1 MSECIKVAVRCRPL
15 KPDERKDNRPVAAV
29 ISEDK
34 NEIFLHDPKKKKRKK
49 QFTFDYTYGP
59 NSRQE
64 TIYRMCAYRIVES
77 VLEGYNGTIFAY
89 GQTGTGKTYTMEG
102 LRDCPEK
109 KGVIPRT
116 FDQIFGTIEGTGG
129 QKDYLVSISMLEL
142 YNEDIYDLLAPGP
155 KSKLSLREHPG
166 RGFFVKDLGT
176 RDIKSA
182 KECMAVLTAGSSNRT
197 KGSTNMNKDSSR
209 SHSIFSITIETSEK
223 TDHENVLIR
232 KGKLNLVDLAGSERQ
247 SKTKVKGKLFEEAKK
262 INLSLVSLGKVIK
275 ALVHKVSHVPYRDS
289 KLTRFAHFYYPDQ
302 DYCQSQ

>member
-15 KPDERKDNRPVAAV
+15 NSDERRDNKPPAAE
-29 ISEDK
+29 ILEDK
-34 NEIFLHDPKKKKRKK
+34 NEIFLHDPKKAKRKK

-64 TIYRMCAYRIVES
+64 TIYQMCAYRIVES

-102 LRDCPEK
+102 VPSCPDK

-116 FDQIFGTIEGTGG
+116 FDQIFGAIEGKGT

-142 YNEDIYDLLAPGP
+142 YNEEVYDLLASGP
-155 KSKLSLREHPG
+155 KSKLSLRQHPG
-166 RGFFVKDLGT
+166 RGFFVKGLST

-182 KECMAVLTAGSSNRT
+182 KECMAVLTEGSQNRT
-197 KGSTNMNKDSSR
+197 KGCTNMNKDSSR

-223 TDHENVLIR
+223 SEGDNVLIR

-247 SKTKVKGKLFEEAKK
+247 SKTGAKGKLFEEAKK

-275 ALVHKVSHVPYRDS
+275 ALVHKVKHVPYRDS
-289 KLTRFAHFYYPDQ
+289 KLTR
-302 DYCQSQ
+302 